1 MNSVYCSK
9 GHENPALS
17 RFCLHCGEKLD
28 TPVTHGIQ
36 RGQTLGD
43 RYVIVRQI
51 GQGGFGRTYLA
62 EDVNRFRELCVLK
75 EFSPQVQTAYV
86 LQKAE
91 ELFEREASVLYKLQH
106 PQIPRFRE
114 LFRSNLDGKEYL
126 FLVQDYVE
134 GETYRAL
141 LETRKQQGLRFTEE
155 EVRQLLQQILPV
167 LEYIH
172 SLGVIHRDI
181 SPDNLILHTSQVL
194 PNQGGMP
201 VLIDFG
207 GVKQVAATVASQYY
221 QIGAAL
227 SPPPPT
233 LLGKIG
239 YAPPEQMQTGLVEPH
254 SDLYALAATVVV
266 LLTLKQP
273 QELIDTYTLTW
284 QWRREVDLSPVFGV
298 VLDKMLSPVP
308 SDRYQSA
315 RQVLQALASL
325 PVTYPPTQYP
335 TPDPTNA
342 TVAVAPPSTPHS
354 RTGGVT
360 PPLPTPPQNSW
371 ALGKTLLVALV
382 LMTTAGVVS
391 WGVTSWIKSHYS
403 GDSSRT
409 IAPQPTPNK
418 SANPTPSQPTDPFA
432 KYSLLERQRKQK
444 LRDRRQQLGIDY
456 NFYVKLVNQVFR
468 DRNPSLGGRT
478 LSDSPKDESLRAEW
492 DKTAGELLEKLA
504 ILSSNARQQ
513 LGTYTAAERDRWK
526 VEVNQ
531 INVGSRSLYD
541 LGDAAFFEQFP
552 EQRKKNFI
560 NQPIGQVWHG
570 FVSDKLNAI
579 LANSAFQKIV
589 FEKGAT
595 SKTVNGTLKSA
606 DGKIFIA
613 GLAKDQLMD
622 LKLEASPKV
631 LLSVYS
637 PSGKIK
643 FLEKSTQRNLSV
655 KLPEDGFYEF
665 VIVSTASEPVDYQL
679 RLRAE
684 NPTPPPSPTP
694 TPTATVIPTP
704 TPTPTPTATAIP
716 TPTPTPTPTAT
727 VIPTPTPTST
737 PTTETT
743 P

>member
-1 MNSVYCSK
+1 M
-9 GHENPALS
+9 
-17 RFCLHCGEKLD
+17 
-28 TPVTHGIQ
+28 
-36 RGQTLGD
+36 
-43 RYVIVRQI
+43 
-51 GQGGFGRTYLA
+51 GGA
-62 EDVNRFRELCVLK
+62 
-75 EFSPQVQTAYV
+75 
-86 LQKAE
+86 
-91 ELFEREASVLYKLQH
+91 
-106 PQIPRFRE
+106 
-114 LFRSNLDGKEYL
+114 
-126 FLVQDYVE
+126 
-134 GETYRAL
+134 
-141 LETRKQQGLRFTEE
+141 
-155 EVRQLLQQILPV
+155 
-167 LEYIH
+167 
-172 SLGVIHRDI
+172 
-181 SPDNLILHTSQVL
+181 
-194 PNQGGMP
+194 
-201 VLIDFG
+201 
-207 GVKQVAATVASQYY
+207 
-221 QIGAAL
+221 
-227 SPPPPT
+227 
-233 LLGKIG
+233 
-239 YAPPEQMQTGLVEPH
+239 
-254 SDLYALAATVVV
+254 
-266 LLTLKQP
+266 
-273 QELIDTYTLTW
+273 
-284 QWRREVDLSPVFGV
+284 
-298 VLDKMLSPVP
+298 
-308 SDRYQSA
+308 
-315 RQVLQALASL
+315 
-325 PVTYPPTQYP
+325 
-335 TPDPTNA
+335 
-342 TVAVAPPSTPHS
+342 
-354 RTGGVT
+354 T
-360 PPLPTPPQNSW
+360 PPLRTPPQ
-371 ALGKTLLVALV
+371 GKTLLVALV
-382 LMTTAGVVS
+382 LITAAGVVS
-391 WGVTSWIKSHYS
+391 WGVTSWIKYRYS
-403 GDSSRT
+403 GGAASIIT
-409 IAPQPTPNK
+409 LQPTPTS
-418 SANPTPSQPTDPFA
+418 SAKPTPSQPTDPFA
-432 KYSLLERQRKQK
+432 KYSLLERQRKQE

-478 LSDSPKDESLRAEW
+478 LSDSSKDESLRAEW

-637 PSGKIK
+637 LSLNIN
-643 FLEKSTQRNLSV
+643 FFDISTQRNLSV

-684 NPTPPPSPTP
+684 NPTP
-694 TPTATVIPTP
+694 
-704 TPTPTPTATAIP
+704 TPTATAIP

-727 VIPTPTPTST
+727 IIPTPTPTPTST